1 MRRTCQRLALSCPG
15 STRATGTKADFST
28 PNTGT
33 KADFSTP
40 NTGTKANLSTP
51 NTRNQAVKSFEE
63 IPGPKS
69 LPFVGTLHKY
79 LPLIGEYQFDRLHWN
94 GLAKYRQYGP
104 LVKEEIVP
112 GVHLVWVFRPEDIET
127 VFKSEGRY
135 PERRSHLALE
145 KYRLDHPEVYST
157 GGLLPTNGEEW
168 WRIRSELQKGL
179 SEIKHVRSNLD
190 NVNNV
195 MDEFMDLRIGHQAT
209 FQDFLPELER
219 LYLELMCLTAFEERL
234 GSFSDAQIQPESLSS
249 KLIDAAMTA
258 NSCILKTDNG
268 PQLWRKFDT
277 PLYRKFKLAHGF
289 LEEQAVRFVRQKSS
303 SLETNSRCPSL
314 HKSNSLLENY
324 LTNPNLGLKDV
335 VGMGVDFLLAGIDTS
350 AYSSCFLL
358 YYLSTNQQ
366 VQDKLFGQMSQLS
379 GKTVTSA
386 DYDACS
392 YAKAVI
398 KESFRMAPIS
408 VGVGRTLGKHAV
420 LNGYHV
426 PAGTFTVTQ
435 NQVSCRLP
443 EYFPEPDTFVPE
455 RWFRE
460 DQTVD
465 KKSVSPYLV
474 LPFGHGPRTCIA
486 RRSAEQNLQVLIM
499 KLVNR
504 YHIKW
509 HGGTLDSKSLL
520 INRPDQPVALEF
532 IARK

>member
-40 NTGTKANLSTP
+40 NTGTKADLSTPNTGTKTDFSTP

-219 LYLELMCLTAFEERL
+219 LYLEC
-234 GSFSDAQIQPESLSS
+234 
-249 KLIDAAMTA
+249 K
-258 NSCILKTDNG
+258 
-268 PQLWRKFDT
+268 
-277 PLYRKFKLAHGF
+277 
-289 LEEQAVRFVRQKSS
+289 
-303 SLETNSRCPSL
+303 
-314 HKSNSLLENY
+314 
-324 LTNPNLGLKDV
+324 
-335 VGMGVDFLLAGIDTS
+335 
-350 AYSSCFLL
+350 
-358 YYLSTNQQ
+358 
-366 VQDKLFGQMSQLS
+366 
-379 GKTVTSA
+379 
-386 DYDACS
+386 
-392 YAKAVI
+392 
-398 KESFRMAPIS
+398 
-408 VGVGRTLGKHAV
+408 
-420 LNGYHV
+420 
-426 PAGTFTVTQ
+426 
-435 NQVSCRLP
+435 
-443 EYFPEPDTFVPE
+443 
-455 RWFRE
+455 
-460 DQTVD
+460 
-465 KKSVSPYLV
+465 
-474 LPFGHGPRTCIA
+474 
-486 RRSAEQNLQVLIM
+486 
-499 KLVNR
+499 
-504 YHIKW
+504 
-509 HGGTLDSKSLL
+509 
-520 INRPDQPVALEF
+520 
-532 IARK
+532 